1 MRIFEKEVP
10 AAVNKLE
17 GFYFDF
23 WKRTSWIS
31 FSRWFLANNFLIS
44 VLSFFS
50 FEWRFFSISTDKS
63 NWYKSFI
70 ELNPSQQH
78 CIGQI
83 PTKHHIVNA
92 ISWQV
97 MLIHHWLKHLWNI
110 FIIIDGWFDILFSWF
125 LFHNLN
131 SFYFVVSSVVSVAS
145 ISDNFN
151 PVCLLISSRS
161 SATFFNFLNALR

>member
-1 MRIFEKEVP
+1 MRIFEKEVL

-23 WKRTSWIS
+23 LNWTSWIS
-31 FSRWFLANNFLIS
+31 FSRWFLANNFSIS

-151 PVCLLISSRS
+151 PVCLLISLRS